1 MEDAIKKFLYAGVE
15 LASTASEQF
24 SKSVTEMVDN
34 NKITS
39 EEGKEKIDEAWENTR
54 SKIKEFENKFNGLA
68 ERFDMSK
75 DHNDELEAL
84 RKKVAELE
92 AKVSKGTKTK
102 ATA

>member
-1 MEDAIKKFLYAGVE
+1 MKTIKSQQK
-15 LASTASEQF
+15 
-24 SKSVTEMVDN
+24 
-34 NKITS
+34 
-39 EEGKEKIDEAWENTR
+39 KEKKKIDEAWENTR

-68 ERFDMSK
+68 ERFDVSK
-75 DHNDELEAL
+75 DHNEELDAL